1 FAIVLAT
8 DFQERAQALA
18 VEIEAIQPDLIGLQE
33 VALYRSQFPADFSPA
48 PNATTVELDFL
59 QILLDAL
66 AARGLH
72 YAPVAVSTTVALE
85 APRLTPLGL
94 QDIQFT
100 DREVILARTHPR
112 GPDLHLSNITE
123 GPFTTNVVVNGPA
136 GLVVVR

>member
-1 FAIVLAT
+1 DRQVTVMTRNVYLGGSLARTVAARNLAELVTAVTTTFAIVLAT

-72 YAPVAVSTTVALE
+72 YAPVPSR
-85 APRLTPLGL
+85 PRLTS
-94 QDIQFT
+94 
-100 DREVILARTHPR
+100 RPR
-112 GPDLHLSNITE
+112 
-123 GPFTTNVVVNGPA
+123 V
-136 GLVVVR
+136 